1 MIWTL
6 ILAAGRSERMG
17 SAKLLLPWG
26 DKTVIE
32 AVVRAALDSE
42 ADGTAVVVG
51 SRSDEIG
58 RAIEKY
64 PVHVLDN
71 PDFEKGMLSSVQRG
85 FDGIPEG
92 GRAVLVLLGDQPFIT
107 GALINQVISAYR
119 ETGKG
124 IVLPVHEGRRG
135 HPVLFDLKYRNDV
148 MGLDPEI
155 GLRELL
161 RRHPGDIFALE
172 VENPGVGMDLD
183 TPEDYAR
190 VTRRTGR

>member
-51 SRSDEIG
+51 SRADEIG

-135 HPVLFDLKYRNDV
+135 HPVLVDLKYRNDV

-161 RRHPGDIFALE
+161 RRHPGDIFALG
-172 VENPGVGMDLD
+172 VESPGVGMDLD

>member
-51 SRSDEIG
+51 SRADEIG

-71 PDFEKGMLSSVQRG
+71 PDFEKGMLSSVERG
-85 FDGIPEG
+85 FGGIPEG
-92 GRAVLVLLGDQPFIT
+92 VRAVLFCSATSRSYTGPSSTGDLRLQ
-107 GALINQVISAYR
+107 GN
-119 ETGKG
+119 
-124 IVLPVHEGRRG
+124 GRRG
-135 HPVLFDLKYRNDV
+135 SSSPSTRA
-148 MGLDPEI
+148 G
-155 GLRELL
+155 
-161 RRHPGDIFALE
+161 GDIPSSWA
-172 VENPGVGMDLD
+172 
-183 TPEDYAR
+183 
-190 VTRRTGR
+190 